1 LHQHQAVIVC
11 AGAIGK
17 KLSRTFTSKHCETHA
32 QNVKFVFKFLGIPVM
47 YPVHAKNYKRR
58 NAEYHLHCVSKMTH
72 VLLPITSK
80 YINQFLIIIFGRN
93 VTKIGS
99 NQG

>member
-17 KLSRTFTSKHCETHA
+17 ELSRTFTAKHCETHA
-32 QNVKFVFKFLGIPVM
+32 QNVKFVFKFLGNAVM
-47 YPVHAKNYKRR
+47 YPVHTKNYKRR
-58 NAEYHLHCVSKMTH
+58 SVEYHLCCVSKTTH

-80 YINQFLIIIFGRN
+80 YINQFLITIFGRN
-93 VTKIGS
+93 VTEIGS